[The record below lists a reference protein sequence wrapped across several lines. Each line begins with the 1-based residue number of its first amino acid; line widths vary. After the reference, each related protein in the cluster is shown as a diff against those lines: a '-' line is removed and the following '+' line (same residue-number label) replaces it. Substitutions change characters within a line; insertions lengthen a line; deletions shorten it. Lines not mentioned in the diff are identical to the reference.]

1 MNTSRTWAVAGLVA
15 GIAGIV
21 GIAASM
27 SISAVY
33 DEELGGDAQG
43 IYERMQDFVPNI
55 AVFHIATLVGV
66 VLLVVFGAGLRR
78 RLHSGLPADSL
89 LPDVAFGGL
98 LLTSVA
104 GLMGSS
110 LDTEFGSALVQTERV
125 KVVPEVFVFYGH
137 WLGTVPWLWV
147 GAGITGVAVAV
158 AALRHRAVPRWIGW
172 VGAVL
177 GGLTLAFG
185 VSPLQYMAG
194 MVGPLFVTI
203 AAAGFLFGDRNEAI
217 APVGE

>member
-1 MNTSRTWAVAGLVA
+1 MNTSRAWAVAGLAA

-33 DEELGGDAQG
+33 DEELGGNAQG
-43 IYERMQDFVPNI
+43 IYVRMQDFVPNI
-55 AVFHIATLVGV
+55 VVFHTATLVGV

-78 RLHSGLPADSL
+78 RLQAQLPGGQPPARRGLRRLAADVRGRAHGQLARHRVRLGARPNRASQGRARGLRL
-89 LPDVAFGGL
+89 LR
-98 LLTSVA
+98 T
-104 GLMGSS
+104 
-110 LDTEFGSALVQTERV
+110 LDR
-125 KVVPEVFVFYGH
+125 H
-137 WLGTVPWLWV
+137 VPWLWV
-147 GAGITGVAVAV
+147 GAGLTGVALAV

-194 MVGPLFVTI
+194 MFGPLFVTI